1 MTKSKSPVTERRVIF
16 DFAAEFSNG
25 GGIQGQDFRLDIDGP
40 EISDED
46 LAGAIVHDMR
56 LLMVERV
63 RILRKVIVV
72 EQHKRSGG
80 QISTSD
86 LVDLSHPIHHGMQAY
101 PGLPGP
107 IISTFV
113 SHEASR
119 ARYAPATEFHI
130 GAISMVG
137 NTGTTLDAPFHR
149 FRDAS
154 DLAHLDLENLAN
166 LDGVLVRAEIGAKG
180 AIGPFTFAGRP
191 LAGRALL
198 VQTGWAI
205 HWGTPRYLSGHPYL
219 TAKVAEEL
227 VDLGVA
233 LVGIDSL
240 NVDDTMDPRRPVHSI
255 LLAAGIPIVEHLT
268 GLERLPDD
276 GFRFSSAPPR
286 VDGLGTFPV
295 RAFAVIDRSGRRG

>member
-1 MTKSKSPVTERRVIF
+1 MTPYNSSATERRVMF
-16 DFAAEFSNG
+16 DFAVEFSNG

-46 LAGAIVHDMR
+46 LAEAIVHDMR

-72 EQHKRSGG
+72 EPHKRPGGRTTISG
-80 QISTSD
+80 
-86 LVDLSHPIHHGMQAY
+86 LVDLSHPIHNGMPTY

-107 IISTFV
+107 IISTFM

-149 FRDAS
+149 FPDAA
-154 DLAHLDLENLAN
+154 DLARIELEALAN
-166 LDGVLVRAEIGAKG
+166 LDGILVRAEADAHG
-180 AIGPFTFAGRP
+180 AIGPSTFAGRP
-191 LAGRALL
+191 LGGRALL
-198 VQTGWAI
+198 VQTGWAV
-205 HWGTPRYLSGHPYL
+205 HWGTPHYHSGHPYL
-219 TAKVAEEL
+219 AAEVAEEL

-240 NVDDTMDPRRPVHSI
+240 NVDDTTDPRRPVHSI

-276 GFRFSSAPPR
+276 GFRFSAAPPR
-286 VDGLGTFPV
+286 VAGLGTFPV
-295 RAFAVIDRSGRRG
+295 RAFAVIDRPARSG